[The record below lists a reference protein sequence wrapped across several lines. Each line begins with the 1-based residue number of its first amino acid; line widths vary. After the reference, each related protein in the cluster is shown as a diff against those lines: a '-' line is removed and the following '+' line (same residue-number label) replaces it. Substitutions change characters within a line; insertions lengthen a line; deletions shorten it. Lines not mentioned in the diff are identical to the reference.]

1 MGGKAVCGCGWKS
14 SAKLWIWGEASSWGV
29 RITVPCKTN
38 FGGGRGGWN
47 VAPMFMSSPLF
58 ESHAKSNTPA
68 SVRPPVHYCSPH
80 AMSVCYFFHY
90 FISSLDCLP
99 CCPHHWLFLFLT
111 LPLPFLFFF
120 PTLPFSDAFCPVG
133 LLTVSVISDPDAYR
147 ELLLGYPGNHFLCLL
162 KKMGAMTAFLC
173 CSYRVAILN
182 NIPCIFW

>member
-1 MGGKAVCGCGWKS
+1 MAGIWHQCSCLPLCLSHMPKVTPLLLSGPQSIIVHLMQCLFATFFITS
-14 SAKLWIWGEASSWGV
+14 LALWIAFLAAL
-29 RITVPCKTN
+29 ITD
-38 FGGGRGGWN
+38 
-47 VAPMFMSSPLF
+47 
-58 ESHAKSNTPA
+58 
-68 SVRPPVHYCSPH
+68 
-80 AMSVCYFFHY
+80 FF
-90 FISSLDCLP
+90 
-99 CCPHHWLFLFLT
+99 FLFLT